1 MLDLSIMRVNSLSS
15 RRSAAERSAKVEL
28 AVLPDA
34 AKMIFRGREAAID
47 AVGTAFGVAPSR
59 EACRFASQGGRTVY
73 WLGPD
78 EWMLQ
83 ANNENPISVY
93 DALSAALVS
102 HSCSLVDVSHRSD
115 AFSVTGRN
123 AAYVLNHGCPLN
135 LSLAEF
141 PVGMCT
147 RTVIGKAAVILS
159 RPADHTFH
167 IDVWRS
173 FAPYVWQYLDEA
185 RSEL

>member
-1 MLDLSIMRVNSLSS
+1 VLDLSIMRLNSL
-15 RRSAAERSAKVEL
+15 RRAAAEKPGTVEL
-28 AVLPDA
+28 AILPDA
-34 AKMIFRGREAAID
+34 AKLIFRGRDAAID
-47 AVGTAFGVAPSR
+47 AVGKAFGVAPGR

-83 ANNENPISVY
+83 ASGENPVAIY
-93 DALSAALVS
+93 DMLSAAMAS

-115 AFSVTGRN
+115 ALSVTGHN
-123 AAYVLNHGCPLN
+123 AAWVLNHGCALN
-135 LSLAEF
+135 LSLSEF

-159 RPADHTFH
+159 RTDDDTFH

-173 FAPYVWQYLDEA
+173 FAPYVWQFLDEA

>member
-1 MLDLSIMRVNSLSS
+1 MLDLSIMRSNSL
-15 RRSAAERSAKVEL
+15 RGSAAEQPGTVEM
-28 AVLPDA
+28 AILPDA

-47 AVGTAFGVAPSR
+47 AIGKAFGVVPGR
-59 EACRFASQGGRTVY
+59 EACRFGSKGGRTVY

-78 EWMLQ
+78 EWMLH
-83 ANNENPISVY
+83 ASGEDPVAVY
-93 DALSAALVS
+93 DALSAALAS

-115 AFSVTGRN
+115 AFSVSGPK
-123 AAYVLNHGCPLN
+123 AAYVLNHGCALN

-159 RPADHTFH
+159 RTAEHTFH
-167 IDVWRS
+167 VDVWRS
-173 FAPYVWQYLDEA
+173 FAPYVWQFIDEA